1 MWFFKSR
8 FEKLKREDVVNS
20 IAQLQTEQANLEDKI
35 LASAGEIN
43 ALIERGKKERDHDV
57 KVFLAKKIEALKDE
71 RRENIKRAT
80 FLMYNIKLLGK
91 LKKAIDDNEFFKTN
105 SKVPLNSLLKDQKGL
120 AVFLNKVLKTRIKA
134 EDVMTSADDVFADVE
149 AAYDPNERI
158 YGVDKSEDQLLAV
171 FEEGNQIALEEGEAQ
186 AESNQEEP
194 VEQKAQSDGTGEQ

>member
-43 ALIERGKKERDHDV
+43 ALIERGKRERDHDV
-57 KVFLAKKIEALKDE
+57 KVFLAKKIEALKEE

-186 AESNQEEP
+186 TESVQEEP
-194 VEQKAQSDGTGEQ
+194 VEQTAQSDGTGEQ

>member
-43 ALIERGKKERDHDV
+43 ALIERGKRERDHDV
-57 KVFLAKKIEALKDE
+57 KVFLAKKIESLKEE

-186 AESNQEEP
+186 AESEQEEP
-194 VEQKAQSDGTGEQ
+194 VEQTAQSDGTGEQ

>member
-43 ALIERGKKERDHDV
+43 ALIERGKRERDHDV
-57 KVFLAKKIEALKDE
+57 KVFLAKKIEALKEE

-186 AESNQEEP
+186 AESEQEEP
-194 VEQKAQSDGTGEQ
+194 VEQTAQSDGTGEQ

>member
-57 KVFLAKKIEALKDE
+57 KVFLAKKIESLKEE

-186 AESNQEEP
+186 AESEQEEP
-194 VEQKAQSDGTGEQ
+194 VEQTAQSDGTGEQ